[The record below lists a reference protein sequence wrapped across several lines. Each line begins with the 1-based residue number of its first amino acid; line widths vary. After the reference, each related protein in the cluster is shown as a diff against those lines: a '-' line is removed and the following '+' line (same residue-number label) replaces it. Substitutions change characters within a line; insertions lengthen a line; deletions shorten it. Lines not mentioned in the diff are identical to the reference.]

1 MKLIKYVE
9 WLIAQ
14 QGPHQT
20 GPKQVSVKASDGPRH
35 WKLKGNSIRKLQQT
49 REAKSNQC

>member
-20 GPKQVSVKASDGPRH
+20 GQPERQIGLATFP

-49 REAKSNQC
+49 RKAKSNQC

>member
-20 GPKQVSVKASDGPRH
+20 GPKQVSLNVRWALP
-35 WKLKGNSIRKLQQT
+35 LKIKG
-49 REAKSNQC
+49 